1 MAYFYFVDKQ
11 LFRMAADDAEKTKIT
26 SLIGN
31 MNAVEKN
38 VTDAQFLR
46 AEEES
51 HAYTLDDSN
60 NLVETEATEGTTAD
74 DSAET
79 VPPRISVLIDAA
91 GFQEAVNCYI
101 ERIDQYL
108 ENNDDSTWSTFRN
121 DLNSFSIPTSGY
133 PKSGSLVKLL
143 RDSGMTA
150 YHILRLP

>member
-26 SLIGN
+26 SFIQN

-38 VTDAQFLR
+38 VTDAQFLK
-46 AEEES
+46 AEEET
-51 HAYTLDDSN
+51 HVYTLDDSN
-60 NLVETEATEGTTAD
+60 DLVETAATTGTTAD
-74 DSAET
+74 DQAEA
-79 VPPRISVLIDAA
+79 VPPRLDILVDET
-91 GFQEAVNCYI
+91 GFREAVNCYI

-108 ENNDDSTWSTFRN
+108 ANNEDSTWSNFRSA
-121 DLNSFSIPTSGY
+121 LNSFTIPTSGY

-143 RDSGMTA
+143 RDAGMTA